1 MSDGLGPH
9 SRLYLSLNFSEALS
23 WSRPEVDIFKLATML
38 VLKVEERASMFVQCA
53 FKNIVVVTMGVVLLL
68 VLPLS
73 GVCQSE
79 PPQAEESAQTIEEV
93 IVFGNKSL
101 VKLKQEMYKA
111 EEALYDTFNS
121 FNTDDELN
129 IRCYKEAPT
138 GSHIKQRVCK
148 TNLYS
153 KLLAEETQR
162 MMMLGGPFVYPV
174 AKVKQMN
181 ERLLAGM
188 TEMALEQPEMLEAI
202 VRLREARQ
210 TMESERKRRCEGRF
224 LICRRQ

>member
-93 IVFGNKSL
+93 IVRGSKPL
-101 VKLKQEMYKA
+101 IKLKHEMYRA
-111 EEALYDTFNS
+111 EEALYDLFNS
-121 FNTDDELN
+121 LNTDDDFD
-129 IRCYKEAPT
+129 IRCYEEVPT
-138 GSHIKQRVCK
+138 GSKIPRRVCR
-148 TNLYS
+148 TNFVTRLIR
-153 KLLAEETQR
+153 EETYK
-162 MMMLGGPFVYPV
+162 MMSGEIFVYPA
-174 AKVKQMN
+174 AKINKMN
-181 ERLLAGM
+181 ELMLANW
-188 TEMALEQPEMLEAI
+188 TELALEQPEVRNALVKYTEAK
-202 VRLREARQ
+202 Q
-210 TMESERKRRCEGRF
+210 THESERKRRCEGRF